1 MKINS
6 ISNDNVSVVNNKTFK
21 AKGQES
27 RIIVEGNVDDYVQSM
42 LDKYNQAIENNAEA
56 YKTNVK
62 IAQKKYK
69 LPKSEKEIN
78 ALYVNS
84 GTITSRLDL
93 NDMKQARTF
102 YDVILKNIRSNS
114 EVPNKSLGK
123 VLKRLA

>member
-1 MKINS
+1 MKISS
-6 ISNDNVSVVNNKTFK
+6 ISNDNVSVVNNKAFK
-21 AKGQES
+21 AKDQES

-69 LPKSEKEIN
+69 HPNSEKEIN

-84 GTITSRLDL
+84 GVITSRLDI
-93 NDMKQARTF
+93 NEMMQARTF